1 MLSSLGISPPW
12 GRPAG
17 AVPQDAES
25 ASREGRTTRLLTQEA
40 PAVPTDVS
48 PRRQALA
55 ALVRRMQDGDGA
67 ALELFI
73 AETQGPAWK
82 LAFSLLRDRHRA
94 EDCLQ
99 DVYFTVH
106 RTVGQLRDPLAA
118 QTWLLRI
125 VTHRCRKLLARGRPA
140 DSLDE
145 LAEEGREPG
154 IPDPAVA
161 AQERLGLRQ
170 ALERLGPQDR
180 EVLTLRETMQLSYG
194 EIADAL
200 KVPLGTVRSRLA
212 KARLR
217 FVQALTGG
225 REGIR

>member
-1 MLSSLGISPPW
+1 MTTLLLS
-12 GRPAG
+12 
-17 AVPQDAES
+17 
-25 ASREGRTTRLLTQEA
+25 QEA
-40 PAVPTDVS
+40 PAAPPEVT

-73 AETQGPAWK
+73 SETQEAAWK

-99 DVYFTVH
+99 DAYFTVH
-106 RTVGQLRDPLAA
+106 RTIGQLRDPLAA

-125 VTHRCRKLLARGRPA
+125 VTNRCRKLQGRQRPA

-145 LAEEGREPG
+145 IARDGHEPG
-154 IPDPAVA
+154 APDPQLEALDLRESL
-161 AQERLGLRQ
+161 QRL
-170 ALERLGPQDR
+170 APQDR
-180 EVLTLRETMQLSYG
+180 EVLTLREMMQLSYD
-194 EIADAL
+194 EIAHTL

-225 REGIR
+225 REGSR